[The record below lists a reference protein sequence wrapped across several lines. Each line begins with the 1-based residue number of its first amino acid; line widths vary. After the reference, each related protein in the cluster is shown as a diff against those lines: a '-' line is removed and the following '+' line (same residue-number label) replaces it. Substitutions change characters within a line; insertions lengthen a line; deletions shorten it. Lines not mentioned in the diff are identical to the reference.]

1 MPSGGKFVNGT
12 GSIATNGNKM
22 DIAGNNKNNVIAWG
36 GGFNIGKEASV
47 NFTTNQKNYLNLDY
61 TNKASQILGKLNGG
75 TNNIY
80 LVNPSGVLIGKDAS
94 INANKFGV
102 STSPFD
108 NNAIQTFSNNGSFSP
123 VFSANKGDIVNMGTI
138 SANEIVLVGNR
149 VTNVGNYVDEK
160 GKKQVAFGSF
170 NKKDSLTNTKLEITA
185 NHTDLH
191 ANGNTIGT
199 IDSITVTA
207 KGNNAKIEVGQSA
220 TGWTD
225 VQLGINQNGNVTIT
239 TYTSIKDTEDWSSF
253 ADIINGGNTNNID
266 TFKLIKD
273 IDFKDA
279 GAIEPVGNDNSKPFS
294 GNFYG
299 NGHTLSNLLIDA
311 DGKNSAGLFGYI
323 NGGSVQDLTIDGL
336 NFQGSASVIG
346 GFAGRIDNGTF
357 SNIVLNNIG
366 DISGSSSAGGFAGL
380 GAGTFSNIVLNNI
393 GNISDKVAGGFVGRI
408 RYGTF
413 SNIVL
418 NNIGDISGFNGAGGF
433 AGHIGAGTFSNIALN
448 NIGEINSELN
458 SAGGFAS
465 LINNGGTFSNIVF
478 NNIGNISGDHAGG
491 FAGDGSPTSATDIY
505 FYGAMNL
512 IGGNTNQDNINSH
525 NQTAL
530 NLAKT

>member
-1 MPSGGKFVNGT
+1 MSKSSNSLIMRGGMSNNPLNAKKFFLNSSSCFRGYFVKSSKSLVNISIVASLALSPSLSAANLPTISNNQLPSGGKFVNGT

-160 GKKQVAFGSF
+160 GRKQVAFGSF
-170 NKKDSLTNTKLEITA
+170 NKKDSLANAKLEITA

-191 ANGNTIGT
+191 ANGNTIGA
-199 IDSITVTA
+199 IDSINVTA
-207 KGNNAKIEVGQSA
+207 EGNNAKIEVGQSA

-225 VQLGINQNGNVTIT
+225 VQLKINQNGNNVTT
-239 TYTSIKDTEDWSSF
+239 TIYASIKDTEDWSSF
-253 ADIINGGNTNNID
+253 ADIINGGNANKID

-273 IDFKDA
+273 IDFKYA
-279 GAIEPVGNDNSKPFS
+279 GAIEPVGNDTNPFS

-299 NGHTLSNLLIDA
+299 NGHTLSNLSINA
-311 DGKNSAGLFGYI
+311 GGKLLAGLFGI
-323 NGGSVQDLTIDGL
+323 IDGKSVQDLTIDGL
-336 NFQGSASVIG
+336 NFQGSALGDAG
-346 GFAGRIDNGTF
+346 GFAGWIDNGTF

-366 DISGSSSAGGFAGL
+366 NISGDIAGGFAGWI
-380 GAGTFSNIVLNNI
+380 GAGTFSNI
-393 GNISDKVAGGFVGRI
+393 A
-408 RYGTF
+408 
-413 SNIVL
+413 L
-418 NNIGDISGFNGAGGF
+418 NNIGDISGNTAGGF

-448 NIGEINSELN
+448 NIGD
-458 SAGGFAS
+458 
-465 LINNGGTFSNIVF
+465 
-478 NNIGNISGDHAGG
+478 ISGGNYQAGG
-491 FAGDGSPTSATDIY
+491 FAG
-505 FYGAMNL
+505 
-512 IGGNTNQDNINSH
+512 
-525 NQTAL
+525 
-530 NLAKT
+530 